1 MHHWGSTLCQAGYQA
16 KAWVGSELE
25 DFQLP
30 VSRLTCVDTSPRL
43 LCPRGHWEPWGGGAR
58 KEGGVGVSISTA
70 HSLMRFLSSYPHLR
84 AFTPAAAL
92 TNKVIGTRVAQER
105 ASPIIRF
112 HTNQL
117 WSPHRWLGQGVG
129 HPRRAV
135 ASLLLTLAVAVT
147 IATNNTDCTVS
158 HLASHGPGGTRPGRE
173 RRKTVGIQ
181 TRPSTGT
188 QGSSS
193 ADHRADV
200 PRTWVCLWGW
210 RAAKS

>member
-1 MHHWGSTLCQAGYQA
+1 MHHWGSTLCQAGYRA
-16 KAWVGSELE
+16 KGWVGSELE

-30 VSRLTCVDTSPRL
+30 
-43 LCPRGHWEPWGGGAR
+43 LCLQADLRGHITQAPVSSGPWGAWRGGGTR

-70 HSLMRFLSSYPHLR
+70 HSLTRFLSSYPHLR

-92 TNKVIGTRVAQER
+92 TNKVIGTRVGQER

-117 WSPHRWLGQGVG
+117 RSPHRWLGQGVG

-173 RRKTVGIQ
+173 RGKTVGIQ
-181 TRPSTGT
+181 IRPSMGT

-200 PRTWVCLWGW
+200 PRTRV
-210 RAAKS
+210 